1 MPVLTPY
8 LSFNSLE
15 RLARIRR
22 RRERGFLLKWALR
35 CFRLDFDLTM
45 LSSLGTSF

>member
-22 RRERGFLLKWALR
+22 RRERGFLLKLALR
-35 CFRLDFDLTM
+35 CLRLDFDLTM
-45 LSSLGTSF
+45 FGFL